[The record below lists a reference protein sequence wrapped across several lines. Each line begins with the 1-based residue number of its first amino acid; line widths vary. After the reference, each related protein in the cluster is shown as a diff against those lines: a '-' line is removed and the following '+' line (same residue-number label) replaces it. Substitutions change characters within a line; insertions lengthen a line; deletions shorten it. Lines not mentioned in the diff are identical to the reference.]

1 MELIK
6 KNLLLPKV
14 NMIEDIIKTLKSKI
28 EGIEFEHETNFL
40 NIVKVNLVVAKK

>member
-1 MELIK
+1 MELNK

-14 NMIEDIIKTLKSKI
+14 NRIEDIIKALKSKF

-40 NIVKVNLVVAKK
+40 NIVKVNLVAATK